1 MNPRAVIDCRL
12 MSDRIRER
20 EHVPDR
26 ELRGILPVLQ
36 IPFTAGHPV
45 DTIDEAALRREVEF
59 CIACGVHG
67 LVLPALASEF
77 MVLTDDE
84 RRFVVETVVTQ
95 TAGRVPVVANV
106 AAPSANAAIVF
117 ACHAREHG
125 ADAVMALP
133 PYVRRPT
140 MDAVL
145 NYYAAIA
152 EAARLPVVIQNAPPP
167 FGISL
172 PTPIVL
178 RLVDEIEGVSYI
190 KEERSPAGRLM
201 SEALAAGSP
210 RLRGILGGSAG
221 LYLPGELR
229 RGAIGCM
236 PSAAVGDVLVAV
248 YDAFMAGDTVAARAI
263 HRRALPLLTLEMS
276 AMMAV
281 SKEVLRRRGIFTS
294 TLMRDPEFAPLDA
307 GDLAE
312 LDAIWPDLA
321 PLFAV

>member
-26 ELRGILPVLQ
+26 ALRGILPVLQ

-59 CIACGVHG
+59 CLACGVHG
-67 LVLPALASEF
+67 LVVPALASEF

-84 RRFVVETVVTQ
+84 RRFVVETVVAQ

-106 AAPSANAAIVF
+106 AAPSANAAIAF

-152 EAARLPVVIQNAPPP
+152 EAAQLPVVIQNAPPP

-172 PTPIVL
+172 PTPVVL
-178 RLVDEIEGVSYI
+178 RLVDEIDGVSYI
-190 KEERSPAGRLM
+190 KEERLPAGRFM

-221 LYLPGELR
+221 LYLPGELQ

-236 PSAAVGDVLVAV
+236 PSAAMGDVLVAV
-248 YDAFMAGDTVAARAI
+248 YDASMAGDTTEARAI
-263 HRRALPLLTLEMS
+263 HRRALPLLNLEMS

-281 SKEVLRRRGIFTS
+281 SKEVLRRRGVFTS
-294 TLMRDPEFAPLDA
+294 TLMRDPEFGPLDA

-312 LDAIWPDLA
+312 LDAIWPDLS
-321 PLFAV
+321 PLFAI